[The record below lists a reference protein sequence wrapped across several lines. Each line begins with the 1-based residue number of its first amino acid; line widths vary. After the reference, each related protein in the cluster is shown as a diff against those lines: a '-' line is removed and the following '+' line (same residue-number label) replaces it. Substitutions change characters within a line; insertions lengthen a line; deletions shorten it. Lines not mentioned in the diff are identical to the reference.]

1 MTPSVRASSGM
12 APFKMAP
19 SGMAFLAGL
28 LFSSRRYA
36 AGAPVAGTLVG
47 TLNTL
52 SYLSVNRA
60 EQVTLLLH
68 QAADG
73 DSAAAA
79 QLLPLVYTELRQMA
93 AARLRQTPP
102 GGTLQPTALVHEAF
116 LKLVNQQ
123 GEMPGWQ
130 GRAHFFG
137 SAAKAMRDVLVDYA
151 RRRSAA
157 KRGGGANR
165 TDMDTGV
172 EYEAAMELGDGLVPD
187 PDEMMRLDEVL
198 GELEA
203 MDSRKHQIV
212 MLRYFAGLTPE
223 QIGFALNISE
233 RTVLR
238 DWRFARAWLKTRVRP
253 GNYPSGGGAESGDA
267 DDSQ

>member
-1 MTPSVRASSGM
+1 
-12 APFKMAP
+12 
-19 SGMAFLAGL
+19 
-28 LFSSRRYA
+28 
-36 AGAPVAGTLVG
+36 
-47 TLNTL
+47 
-52 SYLSVNRA
+52 VNRV

-68 QAADG
+68 KAADG

-79 QLLPLVYTELRQMA
+79 ELLPLVYNELRQMA
-93 AARLRQTPP
+93 AARLKQTPP

-157 KRGGGANR
+157 KRGGGLHRAEL
-165 TDMDTGV
+165 GV
-172 EYEAAMELGDGLVPD
+172 AAEYDAAMNLGDGLVPD

-203 MDSRKHQIV
+203 MDARKHQIV

-223 QIGFALNISE
+223 QIGFAMNISE

-238 DWRFARAWLKTRVRP
+238 EWRFARAWLKTRVRP
-253 GNYPSGGGAESGDA
+253 AKNASGDAAGEGVESGDS
-267 DDSQ
+267 DDTQ